1 MIRVSDLKLTMLC
14 RVLPLLALMV
24 MSGLQPSKTMAAS
37 LSDAGSCRA
46 DVVFLM
52 DNTGSMG
59 SVISTAQRNASAVL
73 TAISGG
79 DSRFAGIDVNY
90 GVATYWGDP
99 REYSGARYW
108 FCARET
114 CPWSWCRRYWCEGG
128 DWPHYC
134 SRWGYC
140 GSSDPAT
147 AARKAFKVNQAL
159 TDSHALTK
167 KAMNEWRP
175 CSSPGGCGGDWAE
188 ANYFALHQLAT
199 GGASTDGTCTDS
211 LPAGASCTDKTY
223 ATGYDIGWR
232 DDAGRIIVWFGDACS
247 WTTTVDA
254 SEATAALLANNV
266 IVAGINTYRTGSG
279 IDYPTTNSAG
289 SCRSGSGAGQAS
301 VITSATKGTL
311 TNSVSGT
318 SATVN
323 AILDAVAGGIGE
335 SGSAA
340 AVSFS
345 AGSLTE
351 GAQLFKTSFNPKDW
365 SGDVT
370 AYALGDDGDVGAANW
385 NAATQ
390 LDATRPGRRVIL
402 TMGQTRRGA
411 RDGVKFR
418 WKKLTTSQKQDLRT
432 EPNGSRGS
440 VSKGKARLSYL
451 RGNRANEGTG
461 HNFRV
466 RSSVLGDIWH
476 SGTVYVGIPNQPWP
490 DSGGGFPTGEDNY
503 SSFKASQHDRAAV
516 VYVGANDGFLH
527 GFRALDGKE
536 VVAYAPGNL
545 FSSGVSDGYHR
556 LTDPNFNHN
565 NLYVDGTPFVSD
577 AYIASTNGGSESW
590 RTVLVGPQGG
600 GGRGLFALDVTNPD
614 SSSFREGNAAN
625 IVMWEFTNSDDA
637 HLGYTQARPTIALLN
652 NGRWAVLT
660 GNGPTDT
667 ASDETGGESQ
677 LFILY
682 LDGGID
688 GTWTYGT
695 DYLRI
700 PTGSGS
706 SDARNAL
713 MTPAVIDIDG
723 DGTADRVYAGDLNS
737 NLWAFDLSSSDFG
750 DWGIAHGSSPLFT
763 GESSQ
768 PITAKPTVIKHPTQN
783 NGPAPN
789 LMILFGTGR
798 FLSDNDKTRTD
809 PQSFYG
815 VWDTGIGGLTR
826 ADLVAQT
833 FLLNDDSIGG
843 RVTDPDLEIQYANA
857 TGRQYGWYID
867 LPTAGE
873 RVVSRALVR
882 DDIVYFSTI
891 IPDVSVC
898 AEGGTGWE
906 MAVKTENGG
915 SPDAPVFDFNDD
927 NEISLSGDT
936 ASITLS
942 RAGDTITEDIA
953 YGGRKLDKDKGMP
966 TAPAFKGKR
975 RYTASTA
982 DTGKPKSTALEE
994 SAATLTGRL
1003 SWEQLF
1009 PSQ

>member
-1 MIRVSDLKLTMLC
+1 M
-14 RVLPLLALMV
+14 
-24 MSGLQPSKTMAAS
+24 
-37 LSDAGSCRA
+37 
-46 DVVFLM
+46 
-52 DNTGSMG
+52 
-59 SVISTAQRNASAVL
+59 
-73 TAISGG
+73 
-79 DSRFAGIDVNY
+79 
-90 GVATYWGDP
+90 
-99 REYSGARYW
+99 
-108 FCARET
+108 
-114 CPWSWCRRYWCEGG
+114 
-128 DWPHYC
+128 
-134 SRWGYC
+134 
-140 GSSDPAT
+140 
-147 AARKAFKVNQAL
+147 
-159 TDSHALTK
+159 
-167 KAMNEWRP
+167 
-175 CSSPGGCGGDWAE
+175 
-188 ANYFALHQLAT
+188 
-199 GGASTDGTCTDS
+199 
-211 LPAGASCTDKTY
+211 
-223 ATGYDIGWR
+223 
-232 DDAGRIIVWFGDACS
+232 
-247 WTTTVDA
+247 
-254 SEATAALLANNV
+254 
-266 IVAGINTYRTGSG
+266 
-279 IDYPTTNSAG
+279 
-289 SCRSGSGAGQAS
+289 
-301 VITSATKGTL
+301 
-311 TNSVSGT
+311 
-318 SATVN
+318 
-323 AILDAVAGGIGE
+323 
-335 SGSAA
+335 
-340 AVSFS
+340 
-345 AGSLTE
+345 
-351 GAQLFKTSFNPKDW
+351 
-365 SGDVT
+365 
-370 AYALGDDGDVGAANW
+370 
-385 NAATQ
+385 
-390 LDATRPGRRVIL
+390 
-402 TMGQTRRGA
+402 
-411 RDGVKFR
+411 
-418 WKKLTTSQKQDLRT
+418 
-432 EPNGSRGS
+432 
-440 VSKGKARLSYL
+440 
-451 RGNRANEGTG
+451 
-461 HNFRV
+461 
-466 RSSVLGDIWH
+466 
-476 SGTVYVGIPNQPWP
+476 
-490 DSGGGFPTGEDNY
+490 
-503 SSFKASQHDRAAV
+503 
-516 VYVGANDGFLH
+516 
-527 GFRALDGKE
+527 
-536 VVAYAPGNL
+536 
-545 FSSGVSDGYHR
+545 
-556 LTDPNFNHN
+556 
-565 NLYVDGTPFVSD
+565 
-577 AYIASTNGGSESW
+577 
-590 RTVLVGPQGG
+590 
-600 GGRGLFALDVTNPD
+600 
-614 SSSFREGNAAN
+614 
-625 IVMWEFTNSDDA
+625 
-637 HLGYTQARPTIALLN
+637 
-652 NGRWAVLT
+652 
-660 GNGPTDT
+660 
-667 ASDETGGESQ
+667 
-677 LFILY
+677 FILY

-966 TAPAFKGKR
+966 TAPAIKGKR

>member
-1 MIRVSDLKLTMLC
+1 
-14 RVLPLLALMV
+14 
-24 MSGLQPSKTMAAS
+24 
-37 LSDAGSCRA
+37 
-46 DVVFLM
+46 
-52 DNTGSMG
+52 
-59 SVISTAQRNASAVL
+59 
-73 TAISGG
+73 
-79 DSRFAGIDVNY
+79 
-90 GVATYWGDP
+90 
-99 REYSGARYW
+99 
-108 FCARET
+108 
-114 CPWSWCRRYWCEGG
+114 
-128 DWPHYC
+128 
-134 SRWGYC
+134 
-140 GSSDPAT
+140 
-147 AARKAFKVNQAL
+147 
-159 TDSHALTK
+159 
-167 KAMNEWRP
+167 
-175 CSSPGGCGGDWAE
+175 
-188 ANYFALHQLAT
+188 
-199 GGASTDGTCTDS
+199 
-211 LPAGASCTDKTY
+211 
-223 ATGYDIGWR
+223 
-232 DDAGRIIVWFGDACS
+232 
-247 WTTTVDA
+247 
-254 SEATAALLANNV
+254 
-266 IVAGINTYRTGSG
+266 
-279 IDYPTTNSAG
+279 
-289 SCRSGSGAGQAS
+289 
-301 VITSATKGTL
+301 
-311 TNSVSGT
+311 
-318 SATVN
+318 
-323 AILDAVAGGIGE
+323 
-335 SGSAA
+335 
-340 AVSFS
+340 
-345 AGSLTE
+345 
-351 GAQLFKTSFNPKDW
+351 
-365 SGDVT
+365 
-370 AYALGDDGDVGAANW
+370 
-385 NAATQ
+385 
-390 LDATRPGRRVIL
+390 
-402 TMGQTRRGA
+402 
-411 RDGVKFR
+411 
-418 WKKLTTSQKQDLRT
+418 
-432 EPNGSRGS
+432 
-440 VSKGKARLSYL
+440 
-451 RGNRANEGTG
+451 
-461 HNFRV
+461 
-466 RSSVLGDIWH
+466 
-476 SGTVYVGIPNQPWP
+476 
-490 DSGGGFPTGEDNY
+490 
-503 SSFKASQHDRAAV
+503 
-516 VYVGANDGFLH
+516 VGANDGFLH

-600 GGRGLFALDVTNPD
+600 GGRGLLALDVTNPD

-695 DYLRI
+695 DYLRF

-723 DGTADRVYAGDLNS
+723 DGTADRVYAGDLNN

-966 TAPAFKGKR
+966 TAPAIKGKR

-982 DTGKPKSTALEE
+982 EAGKPKSTALEE